1 MARVS
6 VCSPDGSVVVEEVGQ
21 VVGHQVLSRDSQV
34 DRVPVLELPPHGLQ
48 LLPGDPA
55 FGRQRRVLEE
65 DEIPDFVGHLLRA
78 DLESVVAAVA
88 SEGVALQEVRDAV
101 VGHVDGRVGQRLDQP
116 TLVPEEQIGR
126 SY

>member
-1 MARVS
+1 M
-6 VCSPDGSVVVEEVGQ
+6 VVEEVGQ
-21 VVGHQVLSRDSQV
+21 MVGHQVLSRDSQV